1 MHTNLLPRPVLT
13 LFAGLLGLLSLSISH
28 AAYADWYESSGS
40 APIVNNDV
48 AAARAEAVT
57 NALRQSLDFSG
68 GRVASVEQVVDGV
81 LTGDFFEWSAEGSI
95 EQAEIVRERI
105 RGDRIEVTIRAN
117 IRQDEEHCPAASFR
131 KAVTLVPFEFNRPEQ
146 ARDGDLWEL
155 ERAASERFAQLLAQN
170 SNSLFLEHR
179 IDRKIGVVAMRAA
192 NNDQQLASF
201 ARRVGKETDAQYVL
215 AAVFDDISTEQ
226 RGRNYTFWTPAKQN
240 RNMALTLYVLDGASG
255 DLITRANV
263 RGQTVWGFD
272 YNESV
277 DVYSQRFWDSAYG
290 NLLQERMQDLVYG
303 IDERLSCEEPRGQVV
318 AVTDNQV
325 TVNLGANHGVEA
337 GQTLHIYHRG
347 NFIDDQGIY
356 REQWVLSPY
365 RLSIAVVARSSAL
378 TQVAGDEVGGN
389 IQVNDRVV
397 VR

>member
-1 MHTNLLPRPVLT
+1 MQKVFLFSALLT
-13 LFAGLLGLLSLSISH
+13 LLSL
-28 AAYADWYESSGS
+28 ALPAQAEWYESTGS

-48 AAARAEAVT
+48 KTARSEAVT
-57 NALRQSLDFSG
+57 SALRQSLDFSG

-105 RGDRIEVTIRAN
+105 RDDRIEVTIRAN

-131 KAVTLVPFEFNRPEQ
+131 KGVSIVPFELARSEQ
-146 ARDGDLWEL
+146 ARHGALWEL
-155 ERAASERFAQLLAQN
+155 ERAASQRFAEMLAQH
-170 SNSLFLEHR
+170 SNTLFLEHR
-179 IDRKIGVVAMRAA
+179 IERKVGLTDMRTA
-192 NNDQQLASF
+192 NNDQAMAGF
-201 ARRVGKETDAQYVL
+201 ARRIGKETDAQYVM

-226 RGRNYTFWTPAKQN
+226 RGTNYTFWTPAEQN
-240 RNMALTLYVLDGASG
+240 RNMALTLYVFEASSG

-263 RGQTVWGFD
+263 RGQTVWDFD
-272 YNESV
+272 YNEEV
-277 DVYSQRFWDSAYG
+277 DPFGQRFWSSAYG
-290 NLLQERMQDLVYG
+290 NLIQERMQDLVYG
-303 IDERLSCEEPRGQVV
+303 VDERLSCEEPQGQVI
-318 AVTDNQV
+318 AVSGNQV
-325 TVNLGANHGVEA
+325 TVNLGANHGVGE
-337 GQTLHIYHRG
+337 GQNLHIYHRG

-365 RLSIAVVARSSAL
+365 RLTVAQVERSSAL
-378 TQVAGDEVGGN
+378 TRVADDEVGSN